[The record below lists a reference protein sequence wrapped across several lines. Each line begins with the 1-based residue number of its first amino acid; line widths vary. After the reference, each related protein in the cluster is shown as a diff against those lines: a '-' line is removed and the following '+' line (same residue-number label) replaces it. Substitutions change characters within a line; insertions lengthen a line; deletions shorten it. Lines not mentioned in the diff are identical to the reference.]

1 MRKSNRLSI
10 FIASAIFMLLA
21 LSLGVMF
28 YYSHTTLSAEAMR
41 DAEQTLEGTT
51 QNIDNILLSV
61 EQSTGNIYNDL
72 LKHLDKPERM
82 FTYCRELVKCNPH
95 IIGCAIAFK
104 PGYYPGRE
112 LFMAYVHHRALHPDT
127 KEQLVTSEGF
137 TDRPYTEQ
145 VWFTE
150 PMASGWVG
158 WLPLKGDATEREP
171 LVIFCLPVTDSHGER
186 VAVMGVEVSMKQLS
200 KIVLAAKPS
209 ANGYSVL
216 LARNG
221 SFIVH
226 PDPNKLFS
234 LTAFAQDGRDTDIRQ
249 LEAVE
254 EMQAG
259 KVGNRSFRMDG
270 REWRLFYKPFQRT
283 KWEGRSEGALGWSVG
298 VVYPEDDIHSEHNRM
313 LFLVLAIAVIGMCL
327 FCVLCRFAIRRHK
340 GSPRKLALTLVLMVS
355 PIFIISLG
363 ILYYQSRS
371 YIHQESLESAES
383 QLNTALQRVVNYM
396 NTVSTPA
403 DANAWR
409 FEEHFNR
416 ESIDSVSNIL
426 VQLNRNVVSSSVFI
440 VPDKSSGFPNQ
451 MSFYTENQGDTVV
464 TFCEPEYD
472 YSSKMCYVRPLKTGE
487 SCWVDPFIE
496 YTEGRVDH
504 HQAIATYCRPLRQ
517 ADGRI
522 VGVLTTDMSFS
533 RLAKLINDASL
544 DDDHGIFYILLGADG
559 RFLIHPDASR
569 QYRKTIFSDLDP
581 RRNADIFTLGHEMA
595 TGKRGALH
603 VRYNGQLYHVLYK
616 PVPGTDWSLALVCP
630 NTDFME
636 GFHK

>member
-28 YYSHTTLSAEAMR
+28 YYSHKVLSDEAMR

-82 FTYCRELVKCNPH
+82 FTYSRELVKCNPH
-95 IIGCAIAFK
+95 IVGCAIAFK
-104 PGYYPGRE
+104 SGYYPGRE
-112 LFMAYVHHRALHPDT
+112 LFMAYVHHRAWHADKKQDLI
-127 KEQLVTSEGF
+127 TSEGF

-145 VWFTE
+145 KWFTW
-150 PMASGWVG
+150 PMESGWVG
-158 WLPLKGDATEREP
+158 WMPLKGEATEREP
-171 LVIFCLPVTDSHGER
+171 LVCFCLPIFDGHSEPVG
-186 VAVMGVEVSMKQLS
+186 VMAVEVSIQQLS

-221 SFIVH
+221 SYIVH
-226 PDPNKLFS
+226 PDPNKLYS
-234 LTAFAQDGRDTDIRQ
+234 LTAFAQDEPDTDIRL
-249 LEAVE
+249 LEAIE

-283 KWEGRSEGALGWSVG
+283 KVEGRSEGALDWSVG
-298 VVYPEDDIHSEHNRM
+298 VVYPEDDIHGDHNRM
-313 LFLVLAIAVIGMCL
+313 LFLVMSIAIIGMCL
-327 FCVLCRFAIRRHK
+327 FTVLCRIAIRRHK
-340 GSPRKLALTLVLMVS
+340 DSPRKLALALVLMAA
-355 PIFIISLG
+355 PIFVVSLG
-363 ILYYQSRS
+363 ILYYQSRN
-371 YIHQESLESAES
+371 YIHDESMEYAES

-396 NTVSTPA
+396 NTISTAA

-409 FEEHFNR
+409 FEEHFTP
-416 ESIDSVSNIL
+416 ETIESVSNHL
-426 VQLNRNVVSSSVFI
+426 VQMNRNVVSSSVFV

-451 MSFYTENQGDTVV
+451 LSFYTENQGDTVA

-472 YSSKMCYVRPLKTGE
+472 YSSKMCYVRPLKTGK

-496 YTEGRVDH
+496 YTAGRVDNQ
-504 HQAIATYCRPLRQ
+504 QAIATYCRPLRQ

-533 RLAKLINDASL
+533 RLASLINDASF
-544 DDDHGIFYILLGADG
+544 HYPGSFYMLLGSDG
-559 RFLIHPDASR
+559 RYLIHPDESR
-569 QYRKTIFSDLDP
+569 LFRETIFSDVNPL
-581 RRNADIFTLGHEMA
+581 RNADIITLGHEMSS
-595 TGKRGALH
+595 GKRGALH
-603 VRYNGQLYHVLYK
+603 VKLNGQLYHICYK

-630 NTDFME
+630 NTDFMD
-636 GFHK
+636 GFHR

>member
-1 MRKSNRLSI
+1 MQRIHKLSLL
-10 FIASAIFMLLA
+10 IASAIFMLLA
-21 LSLGVMF
+21 LSLGVLF
-28 YYSHTTLSAEAMR
+28 YYSHKALSEEAMR

-51 QNIDNILLSV
+51 QNVDNILLSV
-61 EQSTGNIYNDL
+61 EQSAGNVYNVVL
-72 LKHLDKPERM
+72 SHLDKPELM
-82 FTYCRELVKCNPH
+82 YTYCRELVKCNPH

-112 LFMAYVHHRALHPDT
+112 LFMAYVHHRALHAD
-127 KEQLVTSEGF
+127 KKQDLITSEGF

-145 VWFTE
+145 KWFTR
-150 PMASGWVG
+150 PMESGWIG
-158 WLPLKGDATEREP
+158 WMPLKGEATEREP
-171 LVIFCLPVTDSHGER
+171 LVSFCLPIIDGRGER
-186 VAVMGVEVSMKQLS
+186 VGVMAVEVSIQQLS

-221 SFIVH
+221 SYIVH
-226 PDPNKLFS
+226 PDPNKLYS
-234 LTAFAQDGRDTDIRQ
+234 LTAFAQDEPDTDIRL
-249 LEAVE
+249 LEAIE

-259 KVGNRSFRMDG
+259 KAGNRTYRMDG

-283 KWEGRSEGALGWSVG
+283 KVEGRSEGALDWSVG
-298 VVYPEDDIHSEHNRM
+298 VVYPEDDIHSDHNRM
-313 LFLVLAIAVIGMCL
+313 LFLVMSIAIIGMCL
-327 FCVLCRFAIRRHK
+327 FTVLCRIAIRRHK
-340 GSPRKLALTLVLMVS
+340 DSPRKLALALVLMAA
-355 PIFIISLG
+355 PIFVVSLG
-363 ILYYQSRS
+363 ILYYQSRN
-371 YIHQESLESAES
+371 YIHHESMEYAES

-403 DANAWR
+403 EATAWR

-416 ESIDSVSNIL
+416 EAIDSVSNLL
-426 VQLNRNVVSSSVFI
+426 VQLNCNVVSSSVFV

-451 MSFYTENQGDTVV
+451 LSFYTENQGDTVV

-472 YSSKMCYVRPLKTGE
+472 YSSKVCYVRPLKTGKP
-487 SCWVDPFIE
+487 CWVDPFIE
-496 YTEGRVDH
+496 YTEGRVDQ
-504 HQAIATYCRPLRQ
+504 HQAIATYCRPLCDK
-517 ADGRI
+517 DGRI

-544 DDDHGIFYILLGADG
+544 DDHGFFYILLGADG

-581 RRNADIFTLGHEMA
+581 RRNADLVTLGHEMT

-603 VRYNGQLYHVLYK
+603 VSYNGQLYHVLYK

>member
-28 YYSHTTLSAEAMR
+28 YYSHTALSEEAMR

-61 EQSTGNIYNDL
+61 EQSAGNVYNDML
-72 LKHLDKPERM
+72 IHLDKPERM
-82 FTYCRELVKCNPH
+82 FTYSRELVKCNPH
-95 IIGCAIAFK
+95 IVGCAIAFK

-112 LFMAYVHHRALHPDT
+112 LFMAYVHYKTPDAGS
-127 KEQLVTSEGF
+127 KQNLVTSEGF
-137 TDRPYTEQ
+137 ADRPYTEQ
-145 VWFTE
+145 KWFTKSLE
-150 PMASGWVG
+150 SGWIG
-158 WLPLKGDATEREP
+158 WMPLKGEAAEREP
-171 LVIFCLPVTDSHGER
+171 LVSFCLPIYDSHGER
-186 VAVMGVEVSMKQLS
+186 VGVMAVEVSIQQLS

-221 SFIVH
+221 SYIVH
-226 PDPNKLFS
+226 PDPNKLYS
-234 LTAFAQDGRDTDIRQ
+234 LTAFAQDEPDTDIRL
-249 LEAVE
+249 LEAIE

-259 KVGNRSFRMDG
+259 KAGNRTYRMDG

-283 KWEGRSEGALGWSVG
+283 KVEGRSEGALDWSVG

-327 FCVLCRFAIRRHK
+327 FCVLCRFAIRRHT
-340 GSPRKLALTLVLMVS
+340 GSPRKLAMTLALMAA

-396 NTVSTPA
+396 NTISTAA

-464 TFCEPEYD
+464 TYCEPEYD

-544 DDDHGIFYILLGADG
+544 DDDHGFFYILLGADG

-581 RRNADIFTLGHEMA
+581 RRNADIITLGHEIA
-595 TGKRGALH
+595 TGKRGTLH
-603 VRYNGQLYHVLYK
+603 VKYNGQRYHVCYK

-630 NTDFME
+630 E
-636 GFHK
+636 P